1 MRDNPS
7 GNFTKIR
14 EITARVINSDG
25 LASPRSAAKFFLH
38 SAGKEY
44 VMSDFDLLSLR
55 QVNDLGNKIGG
66 QERAKRIMSGELVLV
81 ERNALQTLQALNPQV
96 PANGGVTYASV
107 LNTEAFLDDWSK
119 FLKEVFK
126 ISLSSRKKIL
136 LPKTKPGFGWGVLTP
151 RGMTIERV
159 LESFNGICPI
169 WRWTNDNLDKITKS
183 VRNAD
188 NTRVIWVRDRVEAD
202 EEHRSKSYNDLKAT
216 GINGCTLLERLLL
229 ERWFSYKTN
238 QHLDVSNVTRCDGSF
253 DSDGDVPGVYW
264 YDDYGR
270 LDVHRDVPDDCRD
283 GLRSREAVS

>member
-1 MRDNPS
+1 
-7 GNFTKIR
+7 
-14 EITARVINSDG
+14 
-25 LASPRSAAKFFLH
+25 
-38 SAGKEY
+38 
-44 VMSDFDLLSLR
+44 MSDKMVVEGSSVTASQLKDFFR
-55 QVNDLGNKIGG
+55 QMDDGSITGHIVQGIL
-66 QERAKRIMSGELVLV
+66 EH
-81 ERNALQTLQALNPQV
+81 RNPFPEKAVPAPQGL
-96 PANGGVTYASV
+96 ANGGVTYASV

-229 ERWFSYKTN
+229 ERWFSYQTN
-238 QHLDVSNVTRCDGSF
+238 RHLDVSNVTRCDGSF
-253 DSDGDVPGVYW
+253 DSDGYVPGVFW
-264 YDDYGR
+264 DGLHGR
-270 LDVHRDVPDDCRD
+270 LGVDRYGPDYCGGD
-283 GLRSREAVS
+283 LRSREAVS